1 MKLKKEIILFIKSTS
16 TVLVTSALISIG
28 VWMFSGNYIAA
39 FLLSLSIQYIL
50 FGFIGNLVNN
60 YFNQITRQKELD
72 KLEQLSTILE
82 CAYCKRANIITFI
95 PDENERV
102 EFICTDCS
110 KKNLVNINF
119 TVARITEPIVMD
131 SSINLPKMENQ

>member
-1 MKLKKEIILFIKSTS
+1 MKIKKELSLLIKSTTTVILTS
-16 TVLVTSALISIG
+16 TLVSLG
-28 VWMFSGNYIAA
+28 VWMLSGNYIAA
-39 FLLSLSIQYIL
+39 FLLAFSIQYIL

-60 YFNQITRQKELD
+60 YYTQITKQKELD

-119 TVARITEPIVMD
+119 TVARITEPIISD
-131 SSINLPKMENQ
+131 STINLPKLEK